1 MDNRKASNAVVS
13 VPGFYSEALAEERS
27 HAEQLADQVRQL
39 TEALSKSQAEN
50 SKLKK
55 ELGAALDELVPL
67 RRGEKRDG

>member
-13 VPGFYSEALAEERS
+13 VAGFYSEALAEERS